1 MTEKETSD
9 TARSPRT
16 GRAFV
21 YRSKPRKPQF
31 QARVSKFGAR
41 AFPHAPRVIP
51 LIVFTMISL
60 FVGFLAVV
68 FSEVAELA
76 ILEFYDEMAVGY
88 SQPRRDN
95 LAVNFAIGVL
105 TFVALTYT
113 FYRRLSQRKA
123 VPNDDS

>member
-1 MTEKETSD
+1 
-9 TARSPRT
+9 
-16 GRAFV
+16 
-21 YRSKPRKPQF
+21 
-31 QARVSKFGAR
+31 
-41 AFPHAPRVIP
+41 
-51 LIVFTMISL
+51 MISL